1 MAQNVGRLGV
11 VLGLDTAEFVKG
23 LGNATVSLSKFVDK
37 MKPALAVGAAAMTGL
52 IAKTVA
58 YADEVSDLADANNL
72 AISTV
77 MALGSALAVSGGK
90 AENAGKL
97 IAAFTAKIDN
107 AAEGNKQA
115 QKSFERLG
123 ISLSDIA
130 NLSNEQLLDKV
141 IKKLSEIKDPVARNA
156 LAMETLGKAAKNINW
171 AQMGEELAN
180 AKEKYK
186 DAEAGIRAMGD
197 AADSTQR
204 IYKTFIAAIAVG
216 VGEDL
221 KTTVEYL
228 EKVKGL
234 AEGVGTVFRVAF
246 ETIAVLASDVAFVVE
261 RTFALLNT
269 ALDFSSMRSAKAR
282 KEAWDAY
289 HKDSERLRAE
299 LDAYQK
305 KVLTNEPS
313 KKAEDTSTPNG
324 KRPVKDADAETLT
337 KQKAI
342 SDEFAK
348 QQKQRLDAIVMQGE
362 MVAMTERQKE
372 IYEAVAKIEKD
383 RDDKLADIDQKIK
396 EAQAGDAGAKVIEGL
411 EAQKLKVLELS
422 EAYIGLTQKAIQAN
436 EMRVRSQQIL
446 TNTEKQGFDAM
457 VNNFEVL
464 GKQSKKAFDA
474 WKAFSIMNTIIDT
487 YSGAQKAF
495 TSMAGIPFIGPALG
509 VAAAAAAIGAGMAR
523 VQAIRSMQYQGRAKG
538 GTVVGNTPY
547 MVGEDGPELVI
558 PQRSANVIPNNQLSS
573 ALGGMGGGIT
583 YNGPYIAN
591 LSAID
596 TQSATQFIADN
607 KKAIWSANLSAQR
620 SVPTFR

>member
-23 LGNATVSLSKFVDK
+23 LGNATTSLSKFVDK

-58 YADEVSDLADANNL
+58 YADEINDLAEANDM
-72 AISTV
+72 AISSV
-77 MALGSALAVSGGK
+77 MALGTAMSVSGGK

-97 IAAFTAKIDN
+97 IASFTAKIDS
-107 AAEGNKQA
+107 AAEGSKQA
-115 QKSFERLG
+115 QKSFERIG
-123 ISLSDIA
+123 ISLNDIA
-130 NLSNEQLLDKV
+130 SLSNEQLLDKV
-141 IKKLSEIKDPVARNA
+141 VKKLSEIKDPVTRNA
-156 LAMETLGKAAKNINW
+156 LAMDVFGKAAKNINW
-171 AQMGEELAN
+171 SQMGAELDQ

-186 DAEAGIRAMGD
+186 DAEIAIKAIGD
-197 AADSTQR
+197 AADDTQK
-204 IYKTFIAAIAVG
+204 IYKTFIAAIAIG

-228 EKVKGL
+228 EKIKGL
-234 AEGVGTVFRVAF
+234 AEGVGTVFRVTF
-246 ETIAVLASDVAFVVE
+246 ETIAVLASDVMFVIE
-261 RTFALLNT
+261 RTFAFLNT
-269 ALDFSSMRSAKAR
+269 ALDFASMRSAKAR
-282 KEAWDAY
+282 KEAWDSY
-289 HKDSERLRAE
+289 KQDSERLRKE
-299 LDAYQK
+299 LDDYQRK
-305 KVLTNEPS
+305 ILDNSPKP
-313 KKAEDTSTPNG
+313 KAEAPAASGT
-324 KRPVKDADAETLT
+324 RAVKDADAGELA

-342 SDEFAK
+342 SEEFAK
-348 QQKQRLDAIVMQGE
+348 QQKRRLDAIVLQGE

-372 IYEAVAKIEKD
+372 VYEAVSKIEQD

-396 EAQAGDAGAKVIEGL
+396 EARANDSGQKVIEGL

-422 EAYIGLTQKAIQAN
+422 EAYIALTQKALQAN
-436 EMRVRSQQIL
+436 EARVRSQQIL
-446 TNTEKQGFDAM
+446 TNTEKQGFDTM

-495 TSMAGIPFIGPALG
+495 TAMAGIPFIGPALG

-523 VQAIRSMQYQGRAKG
+523 VQAIRSMQYQGRQKG
-538 GTVVGNTPY
+538 GSVVGNTPY
-547 MVGEDGPELVI
+547 IVGEAGPELVI
-558 PQRSANVIPNNQLSS
+558 PHKSANVVPNNQLASM
-573 ALGGMGGGIT
+573 LGGNAGPV

-596 TQSATQFIADN
+596 TQSATDFLAKN
-607 KKAIWSANLSAQR
+607 KTAVWAANMSAQR
-620 SVPTFR
+620 SVPTSR

>member
-123 ISLSDIA
+123 ISLNDIA

-171 AQMGEELAN
+171 AQISEELAN

-186 DAEAGIRAMGD
+186 EAEAGIRAMGD

-313 KKAEDTSTPNG
+313 KKAEDTSTQNG

-396 EAQAGDAGAKVIEGL
+396 EAQASDAGAKVIEGL

-422 EAYIGLTQKAIQAN
+422 EAYIALTQKALQAN
-436 EMRVRSQQIL
+436 EARVRSQQIL
-446 TNTEKQGFDAM
+446 TNTEKQGFETM

-523 VQAIRSMQYQGRAKG
+523 VQAIRSMQYQGRQKG
-538 GTVVGNTPY
+538 GSVVGNTPY
-547 MVGEDGPELVI
+547 IVGEAGPELVI
-558 PQRSANVIPNNQLSS
+558 PHKSANVVPNNQLSS
-573 ALGGMGGGIT
+573 MLGGSAGPV

-596 TQSATQFIADN
+596 TQSATDFLAKN
-607 KKAIWSANLSAQR
+607 KTAVWAANMSAQR
-620 SVPTFR
+620 SVPTSR